1 MVAIG
6 SEAGAIGSEAS
17 AIGSEAGAI
26 GSEPI
31 ANVMNRGKMFFI
43 FSYMFFIF
51 SYMFLKTPPK
61 HFGKFHHTLLV
72 TMGI

>member
-1 MVAIG
+1 
-6 SEAGAIGSEAS
+6 
-17 AIGSEAGAI
+17 
-26 GSEPI
+26 
-31 ANVMNRGKMFFI
+31 MFFI

-61 HFGKFHHTLLV
+61 HFGKFHHTQLV